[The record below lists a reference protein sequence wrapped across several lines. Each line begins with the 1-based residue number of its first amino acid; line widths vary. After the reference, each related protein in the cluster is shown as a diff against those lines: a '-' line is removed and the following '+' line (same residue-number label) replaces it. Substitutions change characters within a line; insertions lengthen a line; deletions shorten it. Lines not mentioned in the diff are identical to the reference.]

1 MRVIV
6 ALAWAQV
13 RTYPTRFLAIIV
25 AVLLATGFLV
35 ATATFVATAGEGLR
49 RTAAAPLT
57 TADIVIAAADSA
69 SDPGWY
75 RTVAEVPHV
84 RTVDPQF
91 ARTVSVV
98 SGERRGSAT
107 VRSIAA
113 TTAVRWFDL
122 DRGSWP
128 TGPQQVVADQRT
140 LDELGAGVGDPVT
153 FRQGDRP
160 AVTVTVTGSTDLGFR
175 PLAGASFRFYADPA
189 YFADDVPRAA
199 LVTTDDPNRLEA
211 TIDLIDRILPSGAS
225 AVSASVAADE
235 AAARLVG
242 GSTQLIVLML
252 ALVAVALLAAILVIA
267 NTFQVVAAQRVR
279 QTALLRLVGGHRSQ
293 VSRILL
299 AEAAI
304 VGTIGAVVGAAAGV
318 AVGYL
323 GADLLGISGGGLRVH
338 PLALAGSVMVGIM
351 ATLFAVGLP
360 TRRAAG
366 VAPVRALGEL
376 PEAPLAAVRAPR
388 RLVAGVVVTL
398 GAVAVLAVAGAGG
411 SLPLALAGGLLLA
424 AGLLPVLPRLIALL
438 LQPIARMSERF
449 GVAAGLAG
457 SNLNRN
463 ARRTATAAMAVVV
476 GAALIAGLTAAAR
489 TGQATVEADLAARY
503 PVAVSA
509 HTEGGPVD
517 GATVRA
523 LAAVPELAASATVGT
538 VAARFSDVGKATP
551 TRIAA
556 LPARLADRL
565 APELAAPTEVP
576 VLLVPEAY
584 LTARGLPEGS
594 PVSVGVGD
602 RNLSFVARTSRLA
615 DTTGQLLGVT
625 SADALAAQGVPTVP
639 TTVWAVAG
647 PDFDRAALVD
657 RVHAVTAGDLE
668 VELGGGITEGGDLAE
683 VLALLLG
690 LALAM
695 LGVTVI
701 ISLLGVANLLGL
713 SVVERTPELVLLRA
727 LGTRRGRLRAMLAI
741 EAVAITVIGAV
752 TGLVIGV
759 PVGLVGAIAT
769 VGPTATPVLQVPW
782 SQLALLLVVAVV
794 TGVLASVVPARR
806 AARISP
812 AQNWTR

>member
-1 MRVIV
+1 MRAIV

-13 RTYPTRFLAIIV
+13 RTHPTRFLAIIV

-57 TADIVIAAADSA
+57 TADIVAVADST
-69 SDPGWY
+69 SDPGWH
-75 RTVAEVPHV
+75 RTVAEVSNV

-107 VRSIAA
+107 VQSIAA
-113 TTAVRWFDL
+113 TVAVRWFDL

-128 TGPQQVVADQRT
+128 TGPEQVVADQRT
-140 LDELGAGVGDPVT
+140 LDELGVGVGDRLT
-153 FRQGDRP
+153 FRPGDGKP
-160 AVTVTVTGSTDLGFR
+160 ETVTVTGSTDLGFR

-189 YFADDVPRAA
+189 YFADDVPHAA
-199 LVTTDDPNRLEA
+199 LVTVDDPNRLGA
-211 TIDLIDRILPSGAS
+211 TVDLIDRRLPAGAS
-225 AVSASVAADE
+225 AVRASVAADE

-279 QTALLRLVGGHRSQ
+279 QTALLRLVGGHRGQ
-293 VSRILL
+293 VSWILL

-304 VGTIGAVVGAAAGV
+304 VGAVGAVVGAAAGV
-318 AVGYL
+318 VVGYL
-323 GADLLGISGGGLRVH
+323 GVNLLGIGGGGLRVN
-338 PLALAGSVMVGIM
+338 PLALTGSVLVGILV
-351 ATLFAVGLP
+351 TLFAVGLP
-360 TRRAAG
+360 TRRVAG

-376 PEAPLAAVRAPR
+376 PEVPFAAVRAPR
-388 RLVAGVVVTL
+388 RPVAGAVVTL
-398 GAVAVLAVAGAGG
+398 GAIVVLAVAGIGG

-424 AGLLPVLPRLIALL
+424 AGLLLVLPWLIAML
-438 LQPIARMSERF
+438 LQPIARVSERF

-457 SNLNRN
+457 SSLNRN
-463 ARRTATAAMAVVV
+463 ARRTATAAMAVAV
-476 GAALIAGLTAAAR
+476 GSALIACLTVAAR

-523 LAAVPELAASATVGT
+523 LAAVPELAAAATVGT
-538 VAARFSDVGKATP
+538 VNARFSDAGKATP

-556 LPARLADRL
+556 LPVSLVDRL
-565 APELAAPTEVP
+565 APELAAPAEVP

-602 RNLSFVARTSRLA
+602 RSLSFVARTSRLA
-615 DTTGQLLGVT
+615 DTTGQLLGVA

-639 TTVWAVAG
+639 TTIWAVAG
-647 PDFDRAALVD
+647 PDFDRAALAD
-657 RVHAVTAGDLE
+657 RVHAVTTGDLE
-668 VELGGGITEGGDLAE
+668 MELGGGITEGGDLAE

-713 SVVERTPELVLLRA
+713 SVIERTPELALLRA
-727 LGTRRGRLRAMLAI
+727 LGTRRGRLWAMLAI
-741 EAVAITVIGAV
+741 EAVIITGIGAG
-752 TGLVIGV
+752 TGLLIGV

-769 VGPTATPVLQVPW
+769 VAPTATPVIALPGV
-782 SQLALLLVVAVV
+782 QLVLLLVAAVV
-794 TGVLASVVPARR
+794 TGVLASVLPAWR
-806 AARISP
+806 ATRITP
-812 AQNWTR
+812 AQSWTR

>member
-57 TADIVIAAADSA
+57 TADIVVAAADST

-84 RTVDPQF
+84 RTVDPEF
-91 ARTVSVV
+91 VRTVGVV

-107 VRSIAA
+107 VQSIAA

-122 DRGSWP
+122 DRGTWP
-128 TGPQQVVADQRT
+128 TGPEQVVADQRT
-140 LDELGAGVGDPVT
+140 LDELGVGVGERLT
-153 FRQGDRP
+153 FRPGDGRP
-160 AVTVTVTGSTDLGFR
+160 ETVTVTGSTDLGFR

-189 YFADDVPRAA
+189 YFADDVPHAA
-199 LVTTDDPNRLEA
+199 LVTIDDPNRLEA
-211 TIDLIDRILPSGAS
+211 TVDRIDRLLPAGAS
-225 AVSASVAADE
+225 AVRASVAADE

-242 GSTQLIVLML
+242 GSTQLIVLTL

-267 NTFQVVAAQRVR
+267 NTFQVVVAQRVR

-293 VSRILL
+293 VSGILL

-304 VGTIGAVVGAAAGV
+304 VGTAGAVVGAAAGLV
-318 AVGYL
+318 VGFL
-323 GADLLGISGGGLRVH
+323 GADLLGISGGGLRVN
-338 PLALAGSVMVGIM
+338 PLALTGSVLVGIL

-376 PEAPLAAVRAPR
+376 PEVPLAAARVSR
-388 RLVAGVVVTL
+388 RLVAGAVVTL
-398 GAVAVLAVAGAGG
+398 GAVAVLAVAGVGG

-424 AGLLPVLPRLIALL
+424 AGLLLVLPRLIAMLL
-438 LQPIARMSERF
+438 PPIARVSERL

-457 SNLNRN
+457 SSLSQN

-476 GAALIAGLTAAAR
+476 GSALIACLTVAAR

-509 HTEGGPVD
+509 HTEGSPVD

-523 LAAVPELAASATVGT
+523 LAAVPELAAAATVGT
-538 VAARFSDVGKATP
+538 VNARFSDAGKATP

-556 LPARLADRL
+556 LPVSLVDRL
-565 APELAAPTEVP
+565 APELATPTEVP
-576 VLLVPEAY
+576 VVLVPEAY
-584 LTARGLPEGS
+584 LAARGLPEGS
-594 PVSVGVGD
+594 PVRVGVGD
-602 RNLSFVARTSRLA
+602 RSLSFVARTSRLA
-615 DTTGQLLGVT
+615 DTTGQLLGVA
-625 SADALAAQGVPTVP
+625 SADALAAQGVPTTP
-639 TTVWAVAG
+639 TTIWAVAN
-647 PDFDRAALVD
+647 PDFDRAALAEQ
-657 RVHAVTAGDLE
+657 VHAVTAGDLA

-683 VLALLLG
+683 VLAILLG

-713 SVVERTPELVLLRA
+713 SVIERTPELALLRA

-741 EAVAITVIGAV
+741 EAVTITVIGAG
-752 TGLVIGV
+752 TGLLIGV
-759 PVGLVGAIAT
+759 PVGLVGATAA
-769 VGPTATPVLQVPW
+769 VGATATPVIALPW
-782 SQLALLLVVAVV
+782 WQLALLLVAAVA

-806 AARISP
+806 ATRISP
-812 AQNWTR
+812 ALSWTR